1 MAAYSSK
8 RLGGCL
14 QHFWKLSKFGDT
26 IDRDFTDQIAV
37 NEMILNKAV
46 IFVNIQGT
54 LWCGNGNKADNE
66 DDLGSFTEV
75 DMCCREHDHC
85 PRTVGAFKKQYGFRN
100 LFLFTVSDCRCD
112 FMFYTCL
119 KNVEDHKVAAKLV
132 GKMFFNVL
140 RMPCLRFNQEGT
152 EAFKTH
158 SRRFK

>member
-1 MAAYSSK
+1 MLKNFVYILLLVHVYAYDVDELIQQQLEEDFSQGEQGDK
-8 RLGGCL
+8 R
-14 QHFWKLSKFGDT
+14 
-26 IDRDFTDQIAV
+26 II
-37 NEMILNKAV
+37 MP
-46 IFVNIQGT
+46 GT
-54 LWCGNGNKADNE
+54 LWCGNGNKADSE

-100 LFLFTVSDCRCD
+100 LFLFTVSDCKCD

-140 RMPCLRFNQEGT
+140 RMPCLRFNREGT